1 MRRKLDV
8 LWLFVA
14 LIAMVGFVTI
24 GCASQG
30 DVQPP
35 SEVVTASHTG
45 MTTVEFEAIV
55 KSWLATATVR
65 CSRN

>member
-1 MRRKLDV
+1 M
-8 LWLFVA
+8 FVA
-14 LIAMVGFVTI
+14 LIVMVGFVTI
-24 GCASQG
+24 GCAPQA

-35 SEVVTASHTG
+35 SELVMANHAG
-45 MTTVEFEAIV
+45 MTTVEIEAIV